1 MRDEATAVHSASPIM
16 TRPVF
21 GGAISEVTWP
31 MRPTADL
38 SRSAEERST
47 EPENSFVRTRRSTA
61 RYRIVNVR
69 KPEHECY
76 LTEGKVRIVE
86 VERMCRTVC
95 VEKKYAIDG
104 SLITFF
110 PSECGQVGC
119 PHYHKCNPDGIDR
132 ETKVKI
138 LSVNGKAEC
147 PIGQNRMVIEL
158 E

>member
-1 MRDEATAVHSASPIM
+1 MASQPLI
-16 TRPVF
+16 TL
-21 GGAISEVTWP
+21 ISEDIAQEGKT
-31 MRPTADL
+31 
-38 SRSAEERST
+38 
-47 EPENSFVRTRRSTA
+47 FVFMGEQIECTDCKLKNICLNLEKGV
-61 RYRIVNVR
+61 RYKIVKVR
-69 KPEHECY
+69 KPEHECF
-76 LTEGKVRIVE
+76 LTEGKARIVE

-119 PHYHKCNPDGIDR
+119 PHYHKCNPDGIDK

-138 LSVNGKAEC
+138 LSVNGKADC